1 MGNQGYAK
9 ILIPYPGNRQADS
22 VYGNGTLFDDAA
34 QDGRVRADGVPQ
46 GVAVPDNTHNGPG
59 AVNMAGHNMSAEPA
73 ACRHGPFQVKG
84 TSRGQT
90 GEIGTL
96 QGFRHYIRIKTAG
109 IKGSR
114 GKTDAVDGNAVSFL
128 NVLQDSVCFD
138 GQAGTG

>member
-1 MGNQGYAK
+1 
-9 ILIPYPGNRQADS
+9 
-22 VYGNGTLFDDAA
+22 
-34 QDGRVRADGVPQ
+34 
-46 GVAVPDNTHNGPG
+46 
-59 AVNMAGHNMSAEPA
+59 MSAEPA

-84 TSRGQT
+84 TSRGKT

-109 IKGSR
+109 IKGIC
-114 GKTDAVDGNAVSFL
+114 GKADTVDGNAVSFL